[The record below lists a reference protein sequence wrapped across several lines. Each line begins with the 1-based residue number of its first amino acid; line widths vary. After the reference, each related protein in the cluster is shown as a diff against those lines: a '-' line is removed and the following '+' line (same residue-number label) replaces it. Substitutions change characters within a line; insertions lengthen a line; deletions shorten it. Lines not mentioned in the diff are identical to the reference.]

1 MIMAEVVNVHEVRM
15 LFIKQ
20 NFQEIGWTVLMEAL
34 KNVPVAKEKK
44 KKSMINEI
52 IVDLSF
58 PFLLQEAAGY
68 HN

>member
-34 KNVPVAKEKK
+34 KNVPVAKEEKK
-44 KKSMINEI
+44 KKH
-52 IVDLSF
+52 DK
-58 PFLLQEAAGY
+58 
-68 HN
+68 

>member
-1 MIMAEVVNVHEVRM
+1 
-15 LFIKQ
+15 
-20 NFQEIGWTVLMEAL
+20 MEAL

-58 PFLLQEAAGY
+58 PFLL
-68 HN
+68 